1 MNSSSQH
8 LSKLSQEK
16 TRSQRPN
23 LTKLNCI
30 FFFLG
35 SVFFFFSFKVDVF
48 NFQSFRKARQQL
60 PSFVFLQNKTQ
71 FRTETVWESG
81 PLKVCIN
88 YIIFSLI
95 LKHTPLVIRCIKIQC
110 LQKQWH
116 EFQMTI
122 IPGNLDY
129 MELVVFR
136 CIVQLHFFIP
146 RFHIRSSTS
155 EDESEPS

>member
-16 TRSQRPN
+16 TSSQRPN
-23 LTKLNCI
+23 LTKLNCTFFWI
-30 FFFLG
+30 LFFFL
-35 SVFFFFSFKVDVF
+35 FFKVEVF

-71 FRTETVWESG
+71 FRTETVWELG
-81 PLKVCIN
+81 PLKVFIN
-88 YIIFSLI
+88 YIILSLI
-95 LKHTPLVIRCIKIQC
+95 LKHTPLIIRCIKIQC
-110 LQKQWH
+110 LQKQRP

-155 EDESEPS
+155 EDESGPS